1 MGLKEM
7 DTKLSSEFIRR
18 VPIYPKRSSLREL
31 NAGSLLDRNQ
41 LRSIVYRLTFRGCL
55 CEDADE
61 KYCFPC
67 SADKSAMLSL
77 AHQGRL
83 YAESIRRE

>member
-7 DTKLSSEFIRR
+7 DTRLSSEFIRR

-31 NAGSLLDRNQ
+31 NAGGLLDKNQ
-41 LRSIVYRLTFRGCL
+41 LYSIVYRLTFRGCL
-55 CEDADE
+55 CEDENE

-77 AHQGRL
+77 AQQGKL
-83 YAESIRRE
+83 YEGSIRRE